1 LSPGLWRGC
10 RKSPSTELGGR
21 HARGRTIGE
30 DYVIKYDVKD
40 AAGNKAVQ
48 KSRTVKVRDIVYP
61 PPPAGEPAQVNHF
74 LTGYAGPGSLVGKLT
89 VPSID
94 PAGITYHEPS
104 GHLFIVDSE
113 INEANVI
120 DVWNDVGA
128 NVFEVSR
135 DGSTLHSIW
144 DLPGMDPKREPTG
157 IAYDA
162 NAGVFYVTN
171 DDTKKLYRYTYNS
184 TTGFTLDDSV
194 STRANDSDDV
204 EGVTVDGEGN
214 IYLID
219 QKNKKIAVY
228 TYGAGFT
235 FVKTMPLD
243 GFAVIP
249 ETPEG
254 IGYDSATG
262 HLFVV
267 SGRGAN
273 DSDGKTVGSGDP
285 AMFEYTTA
293 GAFVDWYSLAHFSPL
308 PAYGTAEH
316 NLTQPDAVQGITF
329 GPATSG
335 ASPTFYLADGGVDNG
350 NGPVVPGVTIYERD
364 GVIYEGRLP

>member
-1 LSPGLWRGC
+1 
-10 RKSPSTELGGR
+10 
-21 HARGRTIGE
+21 
-30 DYVIKYDVKD
+30 
-40 AAGNKAVQ
+40 
-48 KSRTVKVRDIVYP
+48 
-61 PPPAGEPAQVNHF
+61 

-94 PAGITYHEPS
+94 PAGVAYHGPS
-104 GHLFIVDSE
+104 DHLFIVDSE
-113 INEANVI
+113 INESNVS
-120 DVWNDVGA
+120 DVWGDVGA

-135 DGSTLHSIW
+135 DGSTLHSSW
-144 DLPGMDPKREPTG
+144 DLPGMEPKREPTG
-157 IAYDA
+157 IAYDSDA
-162 NAGVFYVTN
+162 DVFYVTN
-171 DDTKKLYRYTYNS
+171 DDTKRLYRYTYDS
-184 TTGFTLDDSV
+184 TSGFTLVKSV
-194 STRANDSDDV
+194 YTRDYGSDDV
-204 EGVTVDGEGN
+204 EGVTVDGAGN
-214 IYLID
+214 IYVID
-219 QKNKKIAVY
+219 QKNTKIAVY

-293 GAFVDWYSLAHFSPL
+293 GAFVGWFDLGHFSPL
-308 PAYGTAEH
+308 LAYGTAEH
-316 NLTQPDAVQGITF
+316 NLTQPKAVQGITF

-350 NGPVVPGVTIYERD
+350 NGDVGTITTERD